1 MALVKELTLEWDI
14 SLKDKYLSMDKEK
27 RIRRMQFFSRMLIP
41 GILLAFFLYIPTVI
55 ATFIFSAESI
65 SQSSFYLNI
74 IFNLIYL
81 FVIFKYYPIIIQKRA
96 HDFWKE
102 WKIET
107 YVLLGSAIIN
117 TFLWMY
123 ISYLTINMDLVMI
136 MSIAKITS
144 IISLISLLV
153 WLYLLFRPW
162 TKWTNKYWE
171 QKYYK
176 LKFLW

>member
-1 MALVKELTLEWDI
+1 M
-14 SLKDKYLSMDKEK
+14 KDKYLSMDKEK
-27 RIRRMQFFSRMLIP
+27 RIRRIQFFSRMIIP
-41 GILLAFFLYIPTVI
+41 GILLSLFLYIPTII
-55 ATFIFSAESI
+55 ATFIFSNESI
-65 SQSSFYLNI
+65 KQSSFYLNI

-107 YVLLGSAIIN
+107 YILLGSAVIN
-117 TFLWMY
+117 TIFWIY
-123 ISYLTINMDLVMI
+123 ISMNLTTV
-136 MSIAKITS
+136 MSIIKIS
-144 IISLISLLV
+144 NSVSLIALLI